1 VKRFVTAVVGGLL
14 TIIGV
19 VLLVLPGP
27 GFVVIALGL
36 AVLAREFTWAKRP
49 LDYAMKRA
57 DEGLNQVARSWVY
70 AALDALAGVVLIAV
84 GVLDLTVGLPIIEV
98 VGDIFVIPSGL
109 FLVGTVFYARHRRP
123 RRQQPDHSID
133 RG

>member
-1 VKRFVTAVVGGLL
+1 LKRVATAVLGGLL
-14 TIIGV
+14 TIIGI

-57 DEGLNQVARSWVY
+57 DDGLNQVARSWGY
-70 AALDALAGVVLIAV
+70 ATLDAVAGLVLIAV
-84 GVLDLTVGLPIIEV
+84 GVLDFVVGLPIIEL

-109 FLVGTVFYARHRRP
+109 FLIGTVFYARRRGP
-123 RRQQPDHSID
+123 RGQQPVHSLD
-133 RG
+133 GG